1 MDAWR
6 PGLWPPFLASVS
18 SSHAQQTI
26 RVGWTIPAEES
37 KYWMMRRPAEFPD
50 LGKTYNIEWTQFQ
63 GTAPMTQ
70 ALAAGALDCATQAPL
85 SLANGVVGGN
95 LKAYIVAQH
104 VFEKPGGFSVYWA
117 VKDDSPIKT
126 IADLKGKTI
135 GISVIG
141 GGTQGPFTML
151 LKQNGVDPAK
161 DIKLVEVG
169 FAVSED
175 ALRQGRVDAVNMNQP
190 FAARAEAKGGTRK
203 LFSLSEAM
211 PNIVHILEA
220 CRADFVDKNPEL
232 VKAYVRDIT
241 SGMKKALANREE
253 TLKVVSEVLK
263 APIPVLDTYL
273 LKDNDFGRDP
283 GAAPNFEAIQKML
296 DIYAA
301 DGHAAEDGRR
311 AVQAPDHRRAA
322 AIARSEA
329 VSTGLCDRRR
339 ALRYPAY
346 GACERDFAH
355 EKMAIPRDDRWPRS
369 CAPPRLHAR
378 DGARRRGDRQA
389 DDRRGQHEG
398 RADALQHD
406 PRFPGRCRQ
415 GRDRGGR
422 RHAAGIRHHFGLRRH
437 QHEP

>member
-1 MDAWR
+1 MKRRNSKWLMAAAIAACAL
-6 PGLWPPFLASVS
+6 GSIGA
-18 SSHAQQTI
+18 SHAQQTI

-37 KYWMMRRPAEFPD
+37 KYWMMRRPAEFPN
-50 LGKTYNIEWTQFQ
+50 LGKTYNVEWTQFQ
-63 GTAPMTQ
+63 GTSPMTQ

-104 VFEKPGGFSVYWA
+104 VYEKPGGFSVYWA
-117 VKDDSPIKT
+117 VMEDSPIKK

-141 GGTQGPFTML
+141 GGTQGPFELL
-151 LKQNGVDPAK
+151 LKKNGVDPK
-161 DIKLVEVG
+161 TDIKLVETS
-169 FAVSED
+169 FSLSEE

-203 LFSLSEAM
+203 LFSLSEEM

-241 SGMKKALANREE
+241 LGMKKALADRAE
-253 TLKVVSEVLK
+253 TLKVVSEQLK

-301 DGHAAEDGRR
+301 TGMLPKMDVAQFKHPTI
-311 AVQAPDHRRAA
+311 VAP
-322 AIARSEA
+322 
-329 VSTGLCDRRR
+329 
-339 ALRYPAY
+339 
-346 GACERDFAH
+346 
-355 EKMAIPRDDRWPRS
+355 
-369 CAPPRLHAR
+369 
-378 DGARRRGDRQA
+378 
-389 DDRRGQHEG
+389 
-398 RADALQHD
+398 LQ
-406 PRFPGRCRQ
+406 
-415 GRDRGGR
+415 
-422 RHAAGIRHHFGLRRH
+422 
-437 QHEP
+437 

>member
-1 MDAWR
+1 MMRIPTKWMFAA
-6 PGLWPPFLASVS
+6 GALAAVVAGIGPSQ
-18 SSHAQQTI
+18 AQQTI
-26 RVGWTIPAEES
+26 HVGWTIPAEEA
-37 KYWMMRRPAEFPD
+37 KYWMMRRPEQFPD
-50 LGKTYNIEWTQFQ
+50 LGKTYKVEWTQFQ

-104 VFEKPGGFSVYWA
+104 VYEKPGGFSVYWA

-126 IADLKGKTI
+126 IADLKGKTV

-141 GGTQGPFTML
+141 GGTYGPFAML
-151 LKQNGVDPAK
+151 LQKNGVDPVK

-203 LFSLSEAM
+203 LFSLSEEM

-232 VKAYVRDIT
+232 VRAYVRDIT
-241 SGMKKALANREE
+241 LGMKKALADRAE
-253 TLKVVSEVLK
+253 TLKVDSEVLK
-263 APIPVLDTYL
+263 APVAVLDTYL

-283 GAAPNFEAIQKML
+283 GAAPNFDAIQKML

-301 DGHAAEDGRR
+301 TGMLPKMDVAQFKHPTI
-311 AVQAPDHRRAA
+311 VAP
-322 AIARSEA
+322 I
-329 VSTGLCDRRR
+329 
-339 ALRYPAY
+339 
-346 GACERDFAH
+346 
-355 EKMAIPRDDRWPRS
+355 
-369 CAPPRLHAR
+369 
-378 DGARRRGDRQA
+378 Q
-389 DDRRGQHEG
+389 
-398 RADALQHD
+398 
-406 PRFPGRCRQ
+406 
-415 GRDRGGR
+415 
-422 RHAAGIRHHFGLRRH
+422 
-437 QHEP
+437 

>member
-1 MDAWR
+1 MK
-6 PGLWPPFLASVS
+6 GLWPKTRGACAFWARTPGAGMMASKWTLAAVAAVLVLAGVS
-18 SSHAQQTI
+18 AAQAQKTS

-37 KYWMMRRPAEFPD
+37 KYWMMKRPQEFPD

-85 SLANGVVGGN
+85 SLANGVDGRN
-95 LKAYIVAQH
+95 LKGYIVAQH

-126 IADLKGKTI
+126 IADLKGKTV

-141 GGTQGPFTML
+141 GGTQGPFNML
-151 LKQNGVDPAK
+151 LRQAGIDPSR

-203 LFSLSEAM
+203 LFSLSQAM

-220 CRADFVDKNPEL
+220 CRADFVDKNPDL

-253 TLKVVSEVLK
+253 TLTVV
-263 APIPVLDTYL
+263 
-273 LKDNDFGRDP
+273 N
-283 GAAPNFEAIQKML
+283 
-296 DIYAA
+296 
-301 DGHAAEDGRR
+301 
-311 AVQAPDHRRAA
+311 
-322 AIARSEA
+322 
-329 VSTGLCDRRR
+329 
-339 ALRYPAY
+339 
-346 GACERDFAH
+346 
-355 EKMAIPRDDRWPRS
+355 
-369 CAPPRLHAR
+369 
-378 DGARRRGDRQA
+378 
-389 DDRRGQHEG
+389 EG
-398 RADALQHD
+398 
-406 PRFPGRCRQ
+406 
-415 GRDRGGR
+415 
-422 RHAAGIRHHFGLRRH
+422 
-437 QHEP
+437 

>member
-1 MDAWR
+1 MA
-6 PGLWPPFLASVS
+6 GAVAAVFAGVS
-18 SSHAQQTI
+18 ASHAQQAI

-70 ALAAGALDCATQAPL
+70 APL
-85 SLANGVVGGN
+85 SLSNGVVGGN

-117 VKDDSPIKT
+117 VKEDSPIKT
-126 IADLKGKTI
+126 IADLKGKTV

-141 GGTQGPFTML
+141 GGTQGPFNML
-151 LKQNGVDPAK
+151 LKQNGVDPTK

-175 ALRQGRVDAVNMNQP
+175 ALRQDRVDAVNMNQP

-203 LFSLSEAM
+203 LFSLSQVM

-253 TLKVVSEVLK
+253 TLKVVNEVLK

-283 GAAPNFEAIQKML
+283 GAAPNFPAIQKML
-296 DIYAA
+296 DIYAETGMLPKL
-301 DGHAAEDGRR
+301 DVGQFKHPTI
-311 AVQAPDHRRAA
+311 VAP
-322 AIARSEA
+322 
-329 VSTGLCDRRR
+329 
-339 ALRYPAY
+339 
-346 GACERDFAH
+346 
-355 EKMAIPRDDRWPRS
+355 
-369 CAPPRLHAR
+369 
-378 DGARRRGDRQA
+378 
-389 DDRRGQHEG
+389 
-398 RADALQHD
+398 LQ
-406 PRFPGRCRQ
+406 
-415 GRDRGGR
+415 
-422 RHAAGIRHHFGLRRH
+422 
-437 QHEP
+437 

>member
-1 MDAWR
+1 MKGSRLGHEGGVGTMRTVSMWVLAA
-6 PGLWPPFLASVS
+6 GVTASLLASAGPS
-18 SSHAQQTI
+18 FGQQTI

-117 VKDDSPIKT
+117 VKEDSTIKT
-126 IADLKGKTI
+126 IADLKGKTV

-141 GGTQGPFTML
+141 GGTQGPFNML
-151 LKQNGVDPAK
+151 LKQNGVDPAQ

-175 ALRQGRVDAVNMNQP
+175 ALRQGRVDAVNMNQ
-190 FAARAEAKGGTRK
+190 

-220 CRADFVDKNPEL
+220 CRADFVDKNPDL

-241 SGMKKALANREE
+241 SGMKKVLANRDE

-263 APIPVLDTYL
+263 APVQVLDTYL

-283 GAAPNFEAIQKML
+283 GAAPNFPAIQKML
-296 DIYAA
+296 DIYAETGMLPKLDVA
-301 DGHAAEDGRR
+301 QFKHPTI
-311 AVQAPDHRRAA
+311 VAP
-322 AIARSEA
+322 
-329 VSTGLCDRRR
+329 
-339 ALRYPAY
+339 
-346 GACERDFAH
+346 
-355 EKMAIPRDDRWPRS
+355 
-369 CAPPRLHAR
+369 
-378 DGARRRGDRQA
+378 
-389 DDRRGQHEG
+389 
-398 RADALQHD
+398 LQ
-406 PRFPGRCRQ
+406 
-415 GRDRGGR
+415 
-422 RHAAGIRHHFGLRRH
+422 
-437 QHEP
+437 

>member
-1 MDAWR
+1 MREGSRWM
-6 PGLWPPFLASVS
+6 LAMGAMAAMIACAGPLR
-18 SSHAQQTI
+18 AQQTI

-50 LGKTYNIEWTQFQ
+50 IGKIYNIEWTQFQ
-63 GTAPMTQ
+63 GTAPMT
-70 ALAAGALDCATQAPL
+70 
-85 SLANGVVGGN
+85 LANGVVGGN

-117 VKDDSPIKT
+117 VMDDSPIKA
-126 IADLKGKTI
+126 IADLKGKTV

-141 GGTQGPFTML
+141 GGTQGPFNLL

-203 LFSLSEAM
+203 LFSLSQAM

-241 SGMKKALANREE
+241 SGMKKVLANREE
-253 TLKVVSEVLK
+253 TLKVVNEVLK
-263 APIPVLDTYL
+263 APIPVLETYL

-283 GAAPNFEAIQKML
+283 GAAPNFPAIQKML
-296 DIYAA
+296 DIYAETGMLPKLDVA
-301 DGHAAEDGRR
+301 QFKHPTI
-311 AVQAPDHRRAA
+311 VAP
-322 AIARSEA
+322 
-329 VSTGLCDRRR
+329 
-339 ALRYPAY
+339 
-346 GACERDFAH
+346 
-355 EKMAIPRDDRWPRS
+355 
-369 CAPPRLHAR
+369 
-378 DGARRRGDRQA
+378 
-389 DDRRGQHEG
+389 
-398 RADALQHD
+398 LQ
-406 PRFPGRCRQ
+406 
-415 GRDRGGR
+415 
-422 RHAAGIRHHFGLRRH
+422 
-437 QHEP
+437 

>member
-1 MDAWR
+1 MAMGPVGAGQR
-6 PGLWPPFLASVS
+6 GVRMMRMVCRLILAAGVMVCVLGSVGRS
-18 SSHAQQTI
+18 QAQQTI

-37 KYWMMRRPAEFPD
+37 KYWMMRRPTEFPD
-50 LGKTYNIEWTQFQ
+50 LGKAYNVEWTQFQ

-95 LKAYIVAQH
+95 LRAYIVAQH
-104 VFEKPGGFSVYWA
+104 VFEKPGGFS
-117 VKDDSPIKT
+117 IKT
-126 IADLKGKTI
+126 VADLKGKTV

-141 GGTQGPFTML
+141 GGTQGPFNML
-151 LKQNGVDPAK
+151 LKQNGVDPTK

-203 LFSLSEAM
+203 LFSLSQVM

-220 CRADFVDKNPEL
+220 CRADFVDKNPDL

-283 GAAPNFEAIQKML
+283 GAAPNFPAIQKML
-296 DIYAA
+296 DIYAETGMLPKLDVA
-301 DGHAAEDGRR
+301 QFKHPTI
-311 AVQAPDHRRAA
+311 VAP
-322 AIARSEA
+322 
-329 VSTGLCDRRR
+329 
-339 ALRYPAY
+339 
-346 GACERDFAH
+346 
-355 EKMAIPRDDRWPRS
+355 
-369 CAPPRLHAR
+369 
-378 DGARRRGDRQA
+378 
-389 DDRRGQHEG
+389 
-398 RADALQHD
+398 LQ
-406 PRFPGRCRQ
+406 
-415 GRDRGGR
+415 
-422 RHAAGIRHHFGLRRH
+422 
-437 QHEP
+437 